1 VRIICFSP
9 MNFFV
14 VVDVDRVVDVET
26 LVRFVELC
34 GNDVVKCGVVLVVGR
49 GETVVGITG

>member
-1 VRIICFSP
+1 MRIICFSP